1 VPRARTILLAL
12 VCALPAL
19 ALGLWLGGHP
29 EVLPG
34 PLRTAFV
41 DEDRAVRAEVI
52 DTIGDSYFREVDAER
67 LRDASLRGIVGSLGD
82 RFSHY
87 FSPQENERLEELTTG
102 AFAGVGMGIDQ
113 DRRGLKV
120 LEVFEKSPAERAG
133 ILKGDVI
140 VGVNGR
146 SIAGV
151 PSEVATAKIKGEP
164 GTRVRLSVLTPGKRT
179 RTVEVR
185 RARIDVPNVE
195 ARLVRRGG
203 VPVGVV
209 SLTTFS
215 EGAHGQLRS
224 EIEPLLK
231 RGAKGI
237 VLDLRGNG
245 GGLLQESVLVSSLFL
260 EDGVVVSTKGR
271 SRPEKVYRAQG
282 GAIDPKV
289 PMVVLVDEGSASASE
304 IVAGAL
310 RDRRRATLVGTKTFG
325 KGVFQEVKPL
335 SNDGALSIT
344 VGQYF
349 LPSGSNL
356 SNQGLVPSVRAVDRP
371 RTERDEALPTA
382 LRELREKAS

>member
-1 VPRARTILLAL
+1 
-12 VCALPAL
+12 
-19 ALGLWLGGHP
+19 
-29 EVLPG
+29 
-34 PLRTAFV
+34 
-41 DEDRAVRAEVI
+41 
-52 DTIGDSYFREVDAER
+52 
-67 LRDASLRGIVGSLGD
+67 
-82 RFSHY
+82 
-87 FSPQENERLEELTTG
+87 
-102 AFAGVGMGIDQ
+102 
-113 DRRGLKV
+113 
-120 LEVFEKSPAERAG
+120 
-133 ILKGDVI
+133 
-140 VGVNGR
+140 
-146 SIAGV
+146 
-151 PSEVATAKIKGEP
+151 
-164 GTRVRLSVLTPGKRT
+164 
-179 RTVEVR
+179 
-185 RARIDVPNVE
+185 
-195 ARLVRRGG
+195 
-203 VPVGVV
+203 V

-260 EDGVVVSTKGR
+260 EDGVVVSTRGR